1 MGVDSIVIIGHK
13 LKPSEIINF
22 PKFIDQCQELK
33 DIFIEEFQ
41 SKIDHHYS
49 MEQIL
54 LNSKKESHWGH
65 SIEDKLT
72 EERLSWEWNNNRNPH
87 LVEENGYIVSLFK
100 TYFGRMYFLENTVC
114 ITYFPEHKYANLF
127 FESHRRFL
135 LRFSRA
141 FAKFLGEAKIVYCSE
156 ALLVNSPEDLAFEG
170 NTIEN
175 IIEISMMKLWLPPD
189 SLIEAIPTHFFIDD
203 VMNPVKDFE
212 GDLYKILQSK
222 N

>member
-1 MGVDSIVIIGHK
+1 MGVDAMVIIGHK
-13 LKPSEIINF
+13 LKPAEIINF

-65 SIEDKLT
+65 SIKDKIT
-72 EERLSWEWNNNRNPH
+72 EEQLLKWWNNNRTPN
-87 LVEENGYIVSLFK
+87 LVEENGYIGHFMS
-100 TYFGRMYFLENTVC
+100 TYFGRIYFLENTVC
-114 ITYFPEHKYANLF
+114 TTYLPEHKYANLF
-127 FESHRRFL
+127 FESHRRFM

-141 FAKFLGEAKIVYCSE
+141 FAKLLGETKIVYCSE
-156 ALLVNSPEDLAFEG
+156 AIIANSPEDLAFEG

-175 IIEISMMKLWLPPD
+175 IIETSISKLWFPSDL
-189 SLIEAIPTHFFIDD
+189 LVEAIPTHFFIDD

-212 GDLYKILQSK
+212 GDL
-222 N
+222 